1 MDEATCTNMS
11 CASSYNC
18 FASAYAHFSYA
29 SSARLDLSLA
39 AVSFISTWAYVL
51 EEAAEEAAAEAEVEA
66 VAEKEM

>member
-1 MDEATCTNMS
+1 MDEATCTNVS

-18 FASAYAHFSYA
+18 LASANAHFLYSW
-29 SSARLDLSLA
+29 ARFILSLA
-39 AVSFISTWAYVL
+39 ACFISTWAYVL